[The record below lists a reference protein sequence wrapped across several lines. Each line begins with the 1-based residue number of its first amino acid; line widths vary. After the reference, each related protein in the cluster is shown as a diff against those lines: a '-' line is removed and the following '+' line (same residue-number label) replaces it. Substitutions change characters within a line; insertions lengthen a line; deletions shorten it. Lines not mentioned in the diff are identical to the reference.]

1 MAMGARLFPSDMA
14 IGVAL
19 AHVHRTVIAPHIVD
33 SNRGRRA
40 CTLTVAFGVGAISL
54 SLFSSLFCIY
64 IIGWRDLF
72 SLHLLGV
79 VMMVEWRLGGYFCG
93 DVGGVVE
100 MVVMLTTI
108 LILDLV
114 LGCGLGYGSS
124 GEKERQEA
132 KMIVALG
139 PIVVLVMTV
148 TVALDR

>member
-1 MAMGARLFPSDMA
+1 MGVGLFPYDMA

-19 AHVHRTVIAPHIVD
+19 AHVHRTVTAPHIVD

-40 CTLTVAFGVGAISL
+40 CTITVAFGV
-54 SLFSSLFCIY
+54 
-64 IIGWRDLF
+64 
-72 SLHLLGV
+72 
-79 VMMVEWRLGGYFCG
+79 
-93 DVGGVVE
+93 
-100 MVVMLTTI
+100 
-108 LILDLV
+108 DLV
-114 LGCGLGYGSS
+114 LGCDLGYGSS